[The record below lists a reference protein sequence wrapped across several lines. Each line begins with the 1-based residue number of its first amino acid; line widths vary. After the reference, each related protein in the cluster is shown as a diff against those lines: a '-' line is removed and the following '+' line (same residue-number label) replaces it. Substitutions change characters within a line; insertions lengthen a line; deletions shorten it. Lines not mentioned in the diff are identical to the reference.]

1 MISIRKALCSGLV
14 ASQLLGAG
22 SFGSCEAVGSD
33 GDYVYVGNSNNR
45 INYDSSFNFVP
56 GNSGNNCPQVIVV
69 KEKKSK
75 KRKKQSSG
83 IGGKILAAGAVA
95 AVGYWG
101 YNNCYRSLSAEDK
114 VKLWDN
120 FEWLLFRE
128 LHNFAYIV
136 SCFSR
141 F

>member
-14 ASQLLGAG
+14 ASQLLAAG
-22 SFGSCEAVGSD
+22 SFGSCEAAGSS
-33 GDYVYVGNSNNR
+33 GDYAYIGNSNNR
-45 INYDSSFNFVP
+45 INYDYGSNFVP
-56 GNSGNNCPQVIVV
+56 VNSGNNCPQVIVV

-101 YNNCYRSLSAEDK
+101 YSYYKTLSEDNK
-114 VKLWDN
+114 VELFNK
-120 FEWLLFRE
+120 FEWLFNKLYST
-128 LHNFAYIV
+128 AYIV